1 MSLSAPFLASKKEE
15 IAKASGACL
24 TLYPA
29 EGVKRMSVAFSLF
42 EELEKKENSRIRER
56 VSVYGVEEE
65 KNFCPRGSV
74 VRRERQDEDDL
85 RPFNEM
91 RSRGSLRIRRGIGK
105 NRGFVTCRV
114 WEWKGEEL
122 QSFLASL
129 CTELFPLSIGKFK
142 TSFKNNFFS
151 LTKEKSIEN
160 VIFHDIED

>member
-15 IAKASGACL
+15 IAKASGACF

-114 WEWKGEEL
+114 
-122 QSFLASL
+122 
-129 CTELFPLSIGKFK
+129 
-142 TSFKNNFFS
+142 
-151 LTKEKSIEN
+151 
-160 VIFHDIED
+160 